1 MPTIFAAGP
10 IADSCRVD
18 EVACDLC
25 GSDDCE
31 PLLTSRDRSWPI
43 QSGDPDADV
52 PLGEWQLVRC
62 RECEFVY
69 LNPRPELA
77 ALGQFYPGD
86 YYAYSRPPR
95 INVASWK
102 SWLKQLL
109 RRHRPS
115 FQLAQL
121 ISMGAALQD
130 PVSQVLGWMR
140 PGRLLDVGCGAGE
153 ALDRCA
159 DLGWETWGVEPSQA
173 AARTAER
180 NGHRIWNG
188 SLEECD
194 VPDHSV
200 DVVRMIH
207 VLEHVPSPTLALRA
221 IERVLRPGGRLIVEV
236 PHIRQ
241 IGAGLFRDFN
251 WSLDLPRHF
260 SHFSIETLSRT
271 VTAAGLRVLNAK
283 SLCNPRQFLHC
294 LELALQDPDGLCQ
307 RLNVSLPTRPLED
320 VGLRRS
326 LEPFCQALAERG
338 QGTSL
343 LLIGEK
349 PAS

>member
-1 MPTIFAAGP
+1 MPTIFAENQ

-31 PLLTSRDRSWPI
+31 PLLTSRDRGWPI
-43 QSGDPDADV
+43 QSGHPDADI

-62 RECEFVY
+62 RQCELVY
-69 LNPRPELA
+69 LNPRPEMGE
-77 ALGQFYPGD
+77 LGQFYPGD

-95 INVASWK
+95 IDVVSWK
-102 SWLKQLL
+102 SRLKKFL
-109 RRHRPS
+109 RRHRTL

-121 ISMGAALQD
+121 TSIADTLHD
-130 PVSQVLGWMR
+130 PVSDVLGWTR
-140 PGRLLDVGCGAGE
+140 PGRILDVGCGAGE

-173 AARTAER
+173 AARAAER
-180 NGHRIWNG
+180 NGHRLWIG
-188 SLEECD
+188 SLEDCD
-194 VPDHSV
+194 VPDNSV
-200 DVVRMIH
+200 DVVRMFH
-207 VLEHVPSPTLALRA
+207 VLEHVPSPTQTLRA
-221 IERVLRPGGRLIVEV
+221 IARVLRPGGRLIVKV
-236 PHIRQ
+236 PHIAQ
-241 IGAGLFRDFN
+241 IGASLFRDYN

-260 SHFSIETLSRT
+260 YHFSIEALSRT
-271 VTAAGLRVLNAK
+271 VTTAGLRVLHAK
-283 SLCNPRQFLHC
+283 SVCKPHQFLHC

-307 RLNVSLPTRPLED
+307 RLNVSMPVRPLLDDE
-320 VGLRRS
+320 LRRS
-326 LEPFCQALAERG
+326 LEPFCRALAERG

-349 PAS
+349 PTS

>member
-1 MPTIFAAGP
+1 MPTIFAEGQT
-10 IADSCRVD
+10 ADSCRVD

-43 QSGDPDADV
+43 QSGQPDADV
-52 PLGEWQLVRC
+52 PQGDWQLVRC

-69 LNPRPELA
+69 LNPRLELA

-86 YYAYSRPPR
+86 YYAYSRPSGSR
-95 INVASWK
+95 VASWK
-102 SWLKQLL
+102 SRLKKFL
-109 RRHRPS
+109 RRHRALS
-115 FQLAQL
+115 QLAQL
-121 ISMGAALQD
+121 TSIGPSLQD
-130 PVSQVLGWMR
+130 PVSRVLGWMR
-140 PGRLLDVGCGAGE
+140 PGRILDVGCGAGE

-180 NGHRIWNG
+180 NGHRLWVG

-194 VPDHSV
+194 VPDNSV

-207 VLEHVPSPTLALRA
+207 VLEHVSSPTQALRSIA
-221 IERVLRPGGRLIVEV
+221 RILRPGGRLIVEV
-236 PHIRQ
+236 PHITQ

-260 SHFSIETLSRT
+260 SHFSTETLSRT
-271 VTAAGLRVLNAK
+271 VASAGLRVLHTT

-294 LELALQDPDGLCQ
+294 LELALQDPEGLCQ
-307 RLNVSLPTRPLED
+307 RLNVSMPVRPLLDNE
-320 VGLRRS
+320 LRRS
-326 LEPFCQALAERG
+326 LEPFCRALAERG

-349 PAS
+349 PTS